1 MIRKGR
7 RAIKCIHFIR
17 EEKVSQREGKWDK
30 KGTQL
35 AWKREIIVKSLNV
48 LNTSNNSCQGTGSG
62 IIGAGEKCFTT
73 AIYLC
78 YVI

>member
-30 KGTQL
+30 CSKHQQQQL
-35 AWKREIIVKSLNV
+35 SRNWVRYNR
-48 LNTSNNSCQGTGSG
+48 GW
-62 IIGAGEKCFTT
+62 
-73 AIYLC
+73 
-78 YVI
+78 